1 MSAFLTSRRLRW
13 LLVVAASL
21 SAIGLFL
28 LATATENSER
38 FARGYD
44 TLVVINIATVALLM
58 FIVGWQLRRLRRS
71 YTRGVFGSR
80 LAVRLVDGDEAV
92 PREAVH
98 QLRDPRAVLW
108 RKV

>member
-28 LATATENSER
+28 LATATENRER

-71 YTRGVFGSR
+71 RSKPWSSLSIPPRRSPVNGQW
-80 LAVRLVDGDEAV
+80 V
-92 PREAVH
+92 PRWRSA
-98 QLRDPRAVLW
+98 LRGCASEGISA
-108 RKV
+108 

>member
-28 LATATENSER
+28 PATATENSER

-58 FIVGWQLRRLRRS
+58 FIVGWQLRRVRRRC
-71 YTRGVFGSR
+71 TR
-80 LAVRLVDGDEAV
+80 
-92 PREAVH
+92 
-98 QLRDPRAVLW
+98 W
-108 RKV
+108 R